1 MDQITIIGMIAAAC
15 TTIAFIP
22 QVYKIYR
29 TKHARDL
36 SLPMY
41 IIFSA
46 GVLLWLIYGLMIN
59 SLPVILANGITF
71 ISCIYILAMM
81 IRYK

>member
-1 MDQITIIGMIAAAC
+1 MDQVTIIGMLAAIC

-22 QVYKIYR
+22 QVYKIYK

-41 IIFSA
+41 VLFSV
-46 GVLLWLIYGLMIN
+46 GVLLWLVYGIIIN

-71 ISCIYILAMM
+71 ISCVYILVMM
-81 IRYK
+81 VKYK

>member
-1 MDQITIIGMIAAAC
+1 MDRITLIGMLAAVC
-15 TTIAFIP
+15 TTIAFLP

-29 TKHARDL
+29 TKHTRDL

-41 IIFSA
+41 ILFSA
-46 GVLLWLIYGLMIN
+46 GVLFWLIYGIMIK

-71 ISCIYILAMM
+71 ISCIYILAM
-81 IRYK
+81 IIKYK

>member
-1 MDQITIIGMIAAAC
+1 MDQITLIGMLAAIC

-22 QVYKIYR
+22 QVYKLYK

-41 IIFSA
+41 ILFSV
-46 GVLLWLIYGLMIN
+46 GVLLWLIYGIIIN

-71 ISCIYILAMM
+71 ILCLYILAMM
-81 IRYK
+81 VKYR